1 MNEKGTIKGLV
12 VVVLTN
18 VKTGKK
24 YTYETINIVTDAG
37 DLHYAERGAS
47 EAPTNFTTGASEY
60 GTAGNAVTKGVDRS
74 NAITTKTT
82 GSLIEIDAT
91 YPTTA
96 DPDGDNTGS
105 GADIVSWRFSYGT
118 GDGNDTTI
126 DRLTITNWA
135 GGTPGASEPLL
146 MYALFGSSFT
156 KTASDTLKIF
166 VNHTFTGV

>member
-1 MNEKGTIKGLV
+1 MDDKGHIKGLV

-18 VKTGKK
+18 VKTGEKR
-24 YTYETINIVTDAG
+24 TYETKNIVTDAG
-37 DLHYAERGAS
+37 DLYYAESGAN
-47 EAPTNFTTGASEY
+47 EAQTNFTTAASEY
-60 GTAGNAVTKGVDRS
+60 GTAGNAVTKSVDRS
-74 NAITTKTT
+74 NAITTKTS
-82 GSLIEIDAT
+82 GSIIEIDAT

-126 DRLTITNWA
+126 DRLTITNWNA
-135 GGTPGASEPLL
+135 GTPGASEPLL
-146 MYALFGSSFT
+146 MYALFGASFS